1 MAIEIKV
8 PALGESVSEA
18 TVAQWLKQPGEAV
31 QVDEPVVELET
42 DKVTLEVNATAAGVL
57 SEIVVAEGENV
68 EVGAL
73 LGTIG
78 EGNGQAAAPQAAA
91 APAAAPRKAAA
102 EPAPPPAEAAPAPAP
117 APAPSGAAAEIVV
130 PALGE
135 SVTEA
140 TVAQWLKQPGEAV
153 GADEALVELET
164 DKVTLEVNAPSA
176 GALAEIKAEA
186 GATVEVGALLATFS
200 AGGAAP
206 APQPSA
212 APAAA
217 EAPAPAPEATAAA
230 PAGEQLDPAEVGRTG
245 GKVTVEDLNRFI
257 ATSTPPSALTLSPA
271 VAKLVAEHNLDA
283 SRIVGSGPH
292 GRITK
297 DDVQAVIAG
306 TAQLRPQPSPAPSA
320 AAAPTP
326 APEARP
332 AAPVPAGAREERVRM
347 TKLRQ
352 TIAKRLKEAQ
362 NTAAILT
369 TFNEADMSAVMELR
383 QRFKDGF
390 EKKHGIKLGFSSFFV
405 KACVKALKELP
416 AVNGRIDGDELVYN
430 NYYDIGMAVSTPN
443 GLMVPVIRDCDSKS
457 FAEIEG
463 SLAELAGRG
472 RDGKL
477 SMDEMQGGTFTIT
490 NGGVFGS
497 LLSTP
502 ILNRPQ
508 SAILGLH
515 KISQRAMVVDGKVEA
530 RPMMYLA
537 LSYDHRIIDGREAVT
552 FLVKVKEAIED
563 PERLLLDM

>member
-1 MAIEIKV
+1 M
-8 PALGESVSEA
+8 
-18 TVAQWLKQPGEAV
+18 
-31 QVDEPVVELET
+31 D
-42 DKVTLEVNATAAGVL
+42 
-57 SEIVVAEGENV
+57 
-68 EVGAL
+68 
-73 LGTIG
+73 
-78 EGNGQAAAPQAAA
+78 
-91 APAAAPRKAAA
+91 
-102 EPAPPPAEAAPAPAP
+102 
-117 APAPSGAAAEIVV
+117 IVV

-164 DKVTLEVNAPSA
+164 DKVTLEVNAPAA
-176 GALAEIKAEA
+176 GTLSEIKAEA
-186 GATVEVGALLATFS
+186 GATVEVGALLASFAAGAAGS
-200 AGGAAP
+200 APAAQPSEAAP
-206 APQPSA
+206 APATEEPP

-217 EAPAPAPEATAAA
+217 PEPTA
-230 PAGEQLDPAEVGRTG
+230 GTGLDPAQVGRTD
-245 GKVTVEDLNRFI
+245 GKVTVDDLNRFI
-257 ATSTPPSALTLSPA
+257 AASTPPSALTLSPA

-283 SRIVGSGPH
+283 SRIVGSGPQ

-297 DDVQAVIAG
+297 EDVQAVIAG
-306 TAQLRPQPSPAPSA
+306 TAALRERPAVA
-320 AAAPTP
+320 AP
-326 APEARP
+326 APEARAP
-332 AAPVPAGAREERVRM
+332 APAQAPQPAGAREERVRM

-369 TFNEADMSAVMELR
+369 TFNEADMSAVMALR
-383 QRFKDGF
+383 QRYKESF

-405 KACVKALKELP
+405 KACVKALKEIP
-416 AVNGRIDGDELVYN
+416 AVNGRIEGDEIVYN
-430 NYYDIGMAVSTPN
+430 HFYDIGMAVSTPN

-463 SLAELAGRG
+463 ALGELAGRG

-515 KISQRAMVVDGKVEA
+515 KIAERAMVVDGKVEA

-563 PERLLLDM
+563 PERLLLDL

>member
-1 MAIEIKV
+1 MATEIKV
-8 PALGESVSEA
+8 PALGESVTEA
-18 TVAQWLKQPGEAV
+18 TVAQWLKQPGDSVE
-31 QVDEPVVELET
+31 VDEPLVELET
-42 DKVTLEVNATAAGVL
+42 DKVTLEVNATSAGIL

-78 EGNGQAAAPQAAA
+78 EGNGKAATPAPAATPEPAPSPAPAAAAPQ
-91 APAAAPRKAAA
+91 PAVQSFG
-102 EPAPPPAEAAPAPAP
+102 ETMD
-117 APAPSGAAAEIVV
+117 IVV

-153 GADEALVELET
+153 AEDEALVELET
-164 DKVTLEVNAPSA
+164 DKVTLEVNAPVTGTLS
-176 GALAEIKAEA
+176 EIKAEA
-186 GATVEVGALLATFS
+186 GATVEVGALLASFT
-200 AGGAAP
+200 AGAAG
-206 APQPSA
+206 S
-212 APAAA
+212 APAAQLSEA
-217 EAPAPAPEATAAA
+217 ASAPAAEEAPAPAAA
-230 PAGEQLDPAEVGRTG
+230 PEPTAGAGLDPAQVGRTD
-245 GKVTVEDLNRFI
+245 GKVTVDDLNRFI
-257 ATSTPPSALTLSPA
+257 AASTPPSALTLSPA

-283 SRIVGSGPH
+283 SRIVGSGPQ

-297 DDVQAVIAG
+297 EDVQAVIAG
-306 TAQLRPQPSPAPSA
+306 TTPLRERPTVA
-320 AAAPTP
+320 AP
-326 APEARP
+326 APEARAP
-332 AAPVPAGAREERVRM
+332 APAPAPQPAGAREERVRM

-369 TFNEADMSAVMELR
+369 TFNEADMSAVMALR
-383 QRFKDGF
+383 QRYKESF

-405 KACVKALKELP
+405 KACVKALKEIP
-416 AVNGRIDGDELVYN
+416 AVNGRIEGDEIVYN
-430 NYYDIGMAVSTPN
+430 HFYDIGMAVSTPN
-443 GLMVPVIRDCDSKS
+443 GLMVPVIRDCDGKS

-463 SLAELAGRG
+463 ALGELAGRG

-515 KISQRAMVVDGKVEA
+515 KIAERAMVVDGKVEA

-537 LSYDHRIIDGREAVT
+537 LSYDHRIVDGREAVT
-552 FLVKVKEAIED
+552 FLVRVKEAIED
-563 PERLLLDM
+563 PERLLLDL

>member
-1 MAIEIKV
+1 MATEIKV
-8 PALGESVSEA
+8 PALGESVTEA
-18 TVAQWLKQPGEAV
+18 TVAQWLKKLGDSVA
-31 QVDEPVVELET
+31 VDEPLVELET
-42 DKVTLEVNATAAGVL
+42 DKVTLEVNATTAGVL
-57 SEIVVAEGENV
+57 SEIVVGEGENV
-68 EVGAL
+68 AVGAL

-78 EGNGQAAAPQAAA
+78 EGNGQAAAA
-91 APAAAPRKAAA
+91 APAAAPIAAA
-102 EPAPPPAEAAPAPAP
+102 PEPSPPPTPAAPAPQ
-117 APAPSGAAAEIVV
+117 AAAASSGDAVDIVV

-153 GADEALVELET
+153 GADEPLVELET
-164 DKVTLEVNAPSA
+164 DKVTLEVNAPAA
-176 GALAEIKAEA
+176 GTLTEIKAEA
-186 GATVEVGALLATFS
+186 GATVEVGAPLASFA
-200 AGGAAP
+200 AGASG
-206 APQPSA
+206 S
-212 APAAA
+212 APAADA
-217 EAPAPAPEATAAA
+217 SAPAPAPTASEAPVAAQEPVA
-230 PAGEQLDPAEVGRTG
+230 ASSLDPTQIGRTD
-245 GKVTVEDLNRFI
+245 GKVTVGDLGRFI
-257 ATSTPPSALTLSPA
+257 AASTPPSALTLSPA
-271 VAKLVAEHNLDA
+271 VAKLVAEHDLDA
-283 SRIVGSGPH
+283 SRIVGSGPQ

-297 DDVQAVIAG
+297 EDVQAVIAG
-306 TAQLRPQPSPAPSA
+306 TAPLRERPATAPAAEARAPAPA
-320 AAAPTP
+320 QAP
-326 APEARP
+326 R
-332 AAPVPAGAREERVRM
+332 PAGAREERVRM

-369 TFNEADMSAVMELR
+369 TFNEADMSAVMALR
-383 QRFKDGF
+383 QRYKESF

-405 KACVKALKELP
+405 KACVKALKEIP
-416 AVNGRIDGDELVYN
+416 AVNGRIEGDEIVYN
-430 NYYDIGMAVSTPN
+430 HFYDIGMAVSTPN
-443 GLMVPVIRDCDSKS
+443 GLMVPVIRDCDDKS

-463 SLAELAGRG
+463 ALGELAARG

-552 FLVKVKEAIED
+552 FLVRVKEAIED
-563 PERLLLDM
+563 PERLLLDL

>member
-1 MAIEIKV
+1 MATEIKV
-8 PALGESVSEA
+8 PALGESVTEA
-18 TVAQWLKQPGEAV
+18 TVAQWLKQPGDSVE
-31 QVDEPVVELET
+31 VDEPLVELET
-42 DKVTLEVNATAAGVL
+42 DKVTLEVNATSAGIL

-78 EGNGQAAAPQAAA
+78 EGNGQAV
-91 APAAAPRKAAA
+91 
-102 EPAPPPAEAAPAPAP
+102 APAPAP
-117 APAPSGAAAEIVV
+117 AAPPEPAPSPAPAAAAPQPAAAQPAAVSSGETMDIVV

-164 DKVTLEVNAPSA
+164 DKVTLEVNAPAA
-176 GALAEIKAEA
+176 GTLSEIKAEA
-186 GATVEVGALLATFS
+186 GATVEVGALLASF
-200 AGGAAP
+200 AAGAAGNAP
-206 APQPSA
+206 AAQPSA
-212 APAAA
+212 AAPTPATEEPPAPAAA
-217 EAPAPAPEATAAA
+217 PEPTAG
-230 PAGEQLDPAEVGRTG
+230 AGLDPAQVGRTD
-245 GKVTVEDLNRFI
+245 GKVTVDDLNRFI
-257 ATSTPPSALTLSPA
+257 AASTPPSALTLSPA

-283 SRIVGSGPH
+283 SRIVGSGPQ

-297 DDVQAVIAG
+297 EDVQAVIAG
-306 TAQLRPQPSPAPSA
+306 TAPLRERPTVA
-320 AAAPTP
+320 AP
-326 APEARP
+326 APEARAP
-332 AAPVPAGAREERVRM
+332 APAQAPLPAGVREERVRM

-369 TFNEADMSAVMELR
+369 TFNEADMSAVIALR
-383 QRFKDGF
+383 QRYKESF

-405 KACVKALKELP
+405 KACVKALKEIP
-416 AVNGRIDGDELVYN
+416 AVNGRIEGDEIVYN
-430 NYYDIGMAVSTPN
+430 HFYDIGMAVSTPN
-443 GLMVPVIRDCDSKS
+443 GLMVPVIRDCDDKS

-463 SLAELAGRG
+463 ALGELAGRG

-537 LSYDHRIIDGREAVT
+537 LSYDHRIVDGREAVT

-563 PERLLLDM
+563 PERLLLDL

>member
-1 MAIEIKV
+1 MATEIKV
-8 PALGESVSEA
+8 PALGESVTEA
-18 TVAQWLKQPGEAV
+18 TVAQWLKQPGDSVE
-31 QVDEPVVELET
+31 VDEPLVELET
-42 DKVTLEVNATAAGVL
+42 DKVTLEVNATAAGIL

-78 EGNGQAAAPQAAA
+78 EGNGKAAA
-91 APAAAPRKAAA
+91 APAPAAA
-102 EPAPPPAEAAPAPAP
+102 TPAPAPAP
-117 APAPSGAAAEIVV
+117 APAAAAPVAAPAAASGTTMDIVV

-153 GADEALVELET
+153 GADEAVVELET
-164 DKVTLEVNAPSA
+164 DKVTLEVNAPAA
-176 GALAEIKAEA
+176 GTIAEIKAEE
-186 GATVEVGALLATFS
+186 GATVEVGALLASF
-200 AGGAAP
+200 AIGAAGSAP
-206 APQPSA
+206 AAQPSA
-212 APAAA
+212 APPAA
-217 EAPAPAPEATAAA
+217 ETAPAPVAAQEPAAA
-230 PAGEQLDPAEVGRTG
+230 AGLDPAQVGRTD
-245 GKVTVEDLNRFI
+245 GKVTVDDLSRFI
-257 ATSTPPSALTLSPA
+257 AASTPPSALTLSPA

-283 SRIVGSGPH
+283 SRIVGSGPQ

-297 DDVQAVIAG
+297 EDVQAVIAG
-306 TAQLRPQPSPAPSA
+306 TAPLRERPTATAPATEARAPAP
-320 AAAPTP
+320 APAQ
-326 APEARP
+326 APR
-332 AAPVPAGAREERVRM
+332 PAGAREERVRM

-369 TFNEADMSAVMELR
+369 TFNEADMSAVMALR
-383 QRFKDGF
+383 QRYKESF

-405 KACVKALKELP
+405 KACVKALKEIP
-416 AVNGRIDGDELVYN
+416 AVNGRIDGDEIVYN
-430 NYYDIGMAVSTPN
+430 HFYDIGMAVSTPN
-443 GLMVPVIRDCDSKS
+443 GLMVPVIRDCDAKS

-463 SLAELAGRG
+463 SLGELAGRG

-537 LSYDHRIIDGREAVT
+537 LSYDHRIVDGREAVT

-563 PERLLLDM
+563 PERLLLDL